1 MAQRYEDGG
10 DLPYRILY
18 NRPGTVARSQELR
31 FSDAGLARDEIEKLI
46 RRGHSVDYAEWDH
59 VGRCYITKDAYN

>member
-18 NRPGTVARSQELR
+18 NKPGTVARSQELR
-31 FSDAGLARDEIEKLI
+31 FSDAGLAQTEIQKLI

-59 VGRCYITKDAYN
+59 IGKRYNTKEQFN